1 MSCGHSFLHSALRSY
16 SRSQPHDLDRD
27 KRCHGNHRD
36 HTEGICDN
44 VSSKSGA
51 GSLCHRKQK
60 RCRHRSRCH
69 AAGVEGDCCIDL
81 RHKKRDSQRD
91 RVSRNEKPQ
100 DRDPCEYPL
109 FLVPIAMIMGY
120 FIVKAE
126 PAVYVLN
133 KQVEE
138 ITDGAI
144 SSKAMGM
151 GLSLGVAVSLG
162 LAMVREVVRVHGG
175 TIEVYTGNPRNFP
188 RYAA

>member
-69 AAGVEGDCCIDL
+69 AAGVEGDAHEHG
-81 RHKKRDSQRD
+81 RHEPREDERE
-91 RVSRNEKPQ
+91 RVAGHE
-100 DRDPCEYPL
+100 DP
-109 FLVPIAMIMGY
+109 VDADAG
-120 FIVKAE
+120 
-126 PAVYVLN
+126 
-133 KQVEE
+133 QH
-138 ITDGAI
+138 TH
-144 SSKAMGM
+144 
-151 GLSLGVAVSLG
+151 
-162 LAMVREVVRVHGG
+162 HGQHH
-175 TIEVYTGNPRNFP
+175 P
-188 RYAA
+188 